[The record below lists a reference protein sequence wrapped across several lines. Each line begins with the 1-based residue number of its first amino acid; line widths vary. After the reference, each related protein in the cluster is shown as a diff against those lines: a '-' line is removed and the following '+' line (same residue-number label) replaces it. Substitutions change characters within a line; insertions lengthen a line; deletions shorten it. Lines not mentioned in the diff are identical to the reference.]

1 MKKAKKLLAALFG
14 VVMLV
19 SCMTIFVFAAETVT
33 QDGLNAVIQT
43 DKESY
48 AANEDIKITVTVTNT
63 NTFEV
68 KNVSI
73 ESLLPDALTL
83 KDGDLKSKTV
93 DLQPGETLSISC
105 VAVLETE
112 SPSVIDPATTEPITE
127 APDTTDPIT
136 TEPGTVETTEPE
148 SSTEPE
154 GTTAEETTG
163 EPATTPDTTDEPTTV
178 EPTSATSEQPDTPDT
193 PDNPDTGSGST
204 IVKALLIA
212 VIAAAVVVA
221 IVVITKKNNK
231 KATKV
236 ISLVLCGAIVISS
249 FATIGFI
256 KVGAEENNTW
266 SFTVDKTITVAGE
279 SYTISANVRYNK
291 AEETSDTWYQGVDEN
306 HVVTSDSGV
315 KYINNRVIV
324 VFWPSAT
331 KIEKQNVLNSING
344 KILGINDND
353 TKYQLQIS
361 QPKSIEELRIFCN
374 NINKMDG
381 VAICTY
387 EEVLNISNMLSAIP
401 DDPWQDTFEG
411 IWGTDWDETNP
422 DGLNW
427 WLETIQAPSAWD
439 YNERYNNIKIG
450 IVDSGFDTNHE
461 DLDLNVINPNE
472 NIKDN
477 HGTHVAGIIGATAN
491 NNVGITGIVWNK
503 ELYCADVQRTKKQ
516 KNKNISILN
525 VYEGIETLLQNGC
538 KVVNMSLISSEAPY
552 YSIDDIFNSGEQAAS
567 WLLYWEELLNR
578 KDFIIIEGAGNDHV
592 NCFRSGFF
600 ASITDASIERM
611 FENQAENVQKRYS
624 KEDVYKHFMIVGAI
638 EKPSSEDNYSL
649 TYNYGE
655 NISVVAPGKEIFST
669 IISGGLDG
677 NYGNMSG
684 TSMATPIV
692 TGVAALVW
700 SINPN
705 FSAEEVKQIAC
716 TSTNKTASSSNPND
730 SRNSYPI
737 VNAKL
742 AVEEAIR
749 RTDNQGTITGTVKD
763 KVTGESISGVK
774 VYIEENGVQTR
785 SCYTNEDG
793 GFELA
798 LPVGHHLIHYSHSN
812 YEHEMNGFDI
822 EKDATTV
829 IMEPVYL
836 TPKNTETP
844 VEPSIPDTAVEFNGH
859 YYQVYDTPMT
869 WDEAKA
875 YCESLG
881 GHLATITSAE
891 ENNFIKDLVSSGT
904 KNVYWLGASDA
915 EQEGVWKWVTSE
927 PFEFTNWSYGE
938 PNDDGEISTPE
949 DYLEMY
955 KSSGKWNDGEIDGDP
970 NGYGGKCSL
979 ANHGLICEWD
989 TDVKPTGTCITQM
1002 EIVDHGQYT
1011 GNQGDSRVFHL
1022 DKSGLA
1028 GNDNRYY
1035 GNGNI
1040 GLDGTEY
1047 NNGLEV
1053 WIARWNFRE
1062 EISWAYATY
1071 KLDGKYTR
1079 LTGKTSL
1086 IKSANTDNFDTTI
1099 YFYNGDTLLQS
1110 YTLTNEDYE
1119 KQIDVDVS
1127 GVNELKILVQDNKAV
1142 KRGTSFALYDMFLK

>member
-19 SCMTIFVFAAETVT
+19 SCMTISVFAAETVT

-43 DKESY
+43 NKDSY
-48 AANEDIKITVTVTNT
+48 TANEDIKITVTVTNT

-136 TEPGTVETTEPE
+136 TEPGTIETTEPG

-163 EPATTPDTTDEPTTV
+163 EPATTPDTTDEPTTAEPTTNPATTMPTTETPATTEQTETTTDGGAILPVEPSTIEPTTV
-178 EPTSATSEQPDTPDT
+178 EPTSTISIQPDT
-193 PDNPDTGSGST
+193 PDNPDTGSGAT
-204 IVKALLIA
+204 IVKALLIT

-256 KVGAEENNTW
+256 KVGAEENNTL
-266 SFTVDKTITVAGE
+266 SFTVDKTITVDGE

-315 KYINNRVIV
+315 KYINNRVIIM
-324 VFWPSAT
+324 FDFDAT
-331 KIEKQNVLNSING
+331 EKQKQNAVDAING
-344 KILGINDND
+344 EIIGNDDEMQYQVKIAD
-353 TKYQLQIS
+353 TSDLM
-361 QPKSIEELRIFCN
+361 ELREICSKVN
-374 NINKMDG
+374 TMDG
-381 VAICTY
+381 VLHCYY
-387 EEVLNISNMLSAIP
+387 EIVYSYDELFSAVP
-401 DDPWQDTFEG
+401 NDPWKDVWEG
-411 IWGTDWDETNP
+411 IGGTDWDETNP

-439 YNERYNNIKIG
+439 YNNRFSNISIG
-450 IVDSGFDTNHE
+450 IVDSGFDDSHE
-461 DLDLNVINPNE
+461 DLDLTIINPNE
-472 NIKDN
+472 SNAQD
-477 HGTHVAGIIGATAN
+477 HGTHVSGIIGATAN

-503 ELYCADVQRTKKQ
+503 NLYCADVYVGVDPSPHTSIVSVFDGIEALIKKGCKIINMSLNASIPYPESILDYGATAVANIIKWKKEFNDEKFLIVQSAGNKNQDCVRNGFFCSVVDDSIDWYFATHKDETEKYTKQDIYQHFMVVGAIDKPM
-516 KNKNISILN
+516 KDGSYSLTDFSNYGDNISI
-525 VYEGIETLLQNGC
+525 
-538 KVVNMSLISSEAPY
+538 
-552 YSIDDIFNSGEQAAS
+552 
-567 WLLYWEELLNR
+567 
-578 KDFIIIEGAGNDHV
+578 
-592 NCFRSGFF
+592 
-600 ASITDASIERM
+600 
-611 FENQAENVQKRYS
+611 
-624 KEDVYKHFMIVGAI
+624 
-638 EKPSSEDNYSL
+638 
-649 TYNYGE
+649 
-655 NISVVAPGKEIFST
+655 VAPGNQIYSCG
-669 IISGGLDG
+669 IMGGVNG
-677 NYGNMSG
+677 NYEYMSG
-684 TSMATPIV
+684 TSMAAPIV
-692 TGVAALVW
+692 TGVATLVW

-705 FSAEEVKQIAC
+705 FSAEEVKEIVC
-716 TSTNKTASSSNPND
+716 TSTDKTAANYYAAD
-730 SRNSYPI
+730 WRTSYPI

-763 KVTGESISGVK
+763 KVTGEPISGVK
-774 VYIEENGVQTR
+774 VYIEEDGVQTR
-785 SCYTNEDG
+785 SCYTNENG
-793 GFELA
+793 GFELE

-812 YEHEMNGFDI
+812 YEHAMNGFDI

-881 GHLATITSAE
+881 GHLVTITSQE
-891 ENNFIKDLVSSGT
+891 EQALVEDLFADTHKEGC
-904 KNVYWLGASDA
+904 WLGGSLSDNSY
-915 EQEGVWKWVTSE
+915 KWITNE
-927 PFEFTNWSYGE
+927 KMDYTNWQSGE
-938 PNDDGEISTPE
+938 PNN
-949 DYLEMY
+949 YLNRDETCMIML
-955 KSSGKWNDGEIDGDP
+955 SETMKWYDFLTGGDP
-970 NGYGGKCSL
+970 TGTKLNQIVF
-979 ANHGLICEWD
+979 ICEWEND
-989 TDVKPTGTCITQM
+989 TVKTDFKYPTSQKYWVIFREGYRGDRIEMSTFDTPLEEGTFHIVWNRNLLLSDNTGMSKCEQYEILNDSWNKMRDYRVLSDKATEIIASNVDV
-1002 EIVDHGQYT
+1002 Y
-1011 GNQGDSRVFHL
+1011 
-1022 DKSGLA
+1022 DK
-1028 GNDNRYY
+1028 
-1035 GNGNI
+1035 NGN
-1040 GLDGTEY
+1040 L
-1047 NNGLEV
+1047 V
-1053 WIARWNFRE
+1053 
-1062 EISWAYATY
+1062 
-1071 KLDGKYTR
+1071 
-1079 LTGKTSL
+1079 
-1086 IKSANTDNFDTTI
+1086 KSKIN
-1099 YFYNGDTLLQS
+1099 YS
-1110 YTLTNEDYE
+1110 
-1119 KQIDVDVS
+1119 DVS
-1127 GVNELKILVQDNKAV
+1127 ADMLK
-1142 KRGTSFALYDMFLK
+1142 